1 MHALIIE
8 DEALGYLSV
17 RDLLA
22 DIGFLTFDAA
32 TTEAHAISYAER
44 KAPDLIIADYQLA
57 TGTGVDAVN
66 AICTRTPAPVLF
78 VTATPDLVTQR
89 IADAIV
95 LSKPY
100 EESAFLK
107 ACAQVMAGDKFA
119 PVAKPDADAAVAS

>member
-22 DIGFLTFDAA
+22 DLGFVTFDAA

-44 KAPDLIIADYQLA
+44 KAPDLIIADYRLA
-57 TGTGVDAVN
+57 TGTGVDAVT
-66 AICTRTPAPVLF
+66 AICARKPTPVLF

-89 IADAIV
+89 IEGAIV

-100 EESAFLK
+100 EENAFLK
-107 ACAQVMAGDKFA
+107 ACTQVMAGAKFA
-119 PVAKPDADAAVAS
+119 PVAKPDAETVTP